1 MKTIKVKISGMHC
14 ASCGKVITMDLEE
27 VDGVEKVEIDEA
39 TKLAE
44 ISYDEN
50 KTNEEKILETI
61 KNSGYE
67 GQLLP

>member
-14 ASCGKVITMDLEE
+14 ASCAKVITMDLE
-27 VDGVEKVEIDEA
+27 DLNGVEKVEIDEA